1 MTTLDDNRDTDDDTI
16 EALLTFPLDSVE
28 RRAANEISTLRA
40 MLYFAYGYISVT
52 VPEWKDKH
60 PEDIS
65 RHFTQMFGAAFQ
77 QWEESK

>member
-1 MTTLDDNRDTDDDTI
+1 MENNGDKYDDTI
-16 EALLTFPLDSVE
+16 EALLAYPLDSVE
-28 RRAANEISTLRA
+28 RKAANEISTLRA

-65 RHFTQMFGAAFQ
+65 HHFREMFALAYK
-77 QWEESK
+77 QWEEKE

>member
-1 MTTLDDNRDTDDDTI
+1 MENNGDKYDDTI
-16 EALLTFPLDSVE
+16 EALLAHPVDSVE

-65 RHFTQMFGAAFQ
+65 RHFSQMFAVAYEK
-77 QWEESK
+77 WEESK

>member
-1 MTTLDDNRDTDDDTI
+1 MANDFDEHDDTI
-16 EALLTFPLDSVE
+16 TGLLTYPEDSLE
-28 RRAANEISTLRA
+28 RKAANEISTLRA

-65 RHFTQMFGAAFQ
+65 RHFREMFAMAYK
-77 QWEESK
+77 QWEEKE